1 LLAVSK
7 LENHENSVTHWGKLL
22 LLHHSALGFPM
33 SDTSKNRGVP
43 SSILAFM
50 KILVPLE
57 VVDELN

>member
-1 LLAVSK
+1 
-7 LENHENSVTHWGKLL
+7 
-22 LLHHSALGFPM
+22 M

-43 SSILAFM
+43 LNILPFM